1 MAGGTESDLR
11 RTLENVRQIT
21 ENLRDLTDE
30 AKRNPSRLILGA
42 PPAPVKGN
50 QP

>member
-11 RTLENVRQIT
+11 RTLDNLRQIT
-21 ENLRDLTDE
+21 DNLRDLTEE
-30 AKRNPSRLILGA
+30 AKQNPARLIRGA
-42 PPAPVKGN
+42 PPAPIQGS